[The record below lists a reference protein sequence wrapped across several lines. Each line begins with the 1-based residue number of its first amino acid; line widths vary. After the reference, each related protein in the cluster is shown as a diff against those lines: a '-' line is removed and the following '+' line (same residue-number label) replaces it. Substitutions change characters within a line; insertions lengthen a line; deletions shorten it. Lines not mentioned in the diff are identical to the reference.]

1 MLNNSAKGT
10 LSSNHVGFFFILLQI
25 LCNEFGGS
33 QQSPMETQR
42 KATLS
47 TETSDKYRL
56 LHKRLTQTPSES
68 QYLVGSIK
76 ISQALGQG
84 DFLQV
89 RMISLTSNC
98 HMWAEAVQHSATP
111 GPPAD

>member
-1 MLNNSAKGT
+1 
-10 LSSNHVGFFFILLQI
+10 
-25 LCNEFGGS
+25 
-33 QQSPMETQR
+33 MEIQR
-42 KATLS
+42 KATLP

-76 ISQALGQG
+76 ISQAFGQG

-89 RMISLTSNC
+89 GLISLTANLPTKPAMC
-98 HMWAEAVQHSATP
+98 VQRRSSFQQSLVFS
-111 GPPAD
+111 